1 MRFIPDEDLALQ
13 RFDDSKEEG
22 EGGVGVLQQHVNV

>member
-13 RFDDSKEEG
+13 RFDDGKEEG
-22 EGGVGVLQQHVNV
+22 EGRIGVLH